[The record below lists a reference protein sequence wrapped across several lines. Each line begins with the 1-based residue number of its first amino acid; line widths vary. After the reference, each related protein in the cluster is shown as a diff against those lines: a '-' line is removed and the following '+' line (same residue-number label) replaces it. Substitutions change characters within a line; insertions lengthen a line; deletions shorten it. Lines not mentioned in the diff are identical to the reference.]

1 MPQGMRA
8 KMPPL
13 DINAGFFYAPAH
25 NGINSAAIRIAGIW
39 RTAFYKYMLWVRA
52 VRPRIFYIIS
62 QGVFY
67 FIQQGKRQRNSCLKL
82 CKLKGTD
89 VPVNVFK
96 A

>member
-62 QGVFY
+62 QGG
-67 FIQQGKRQRNSCLKL
+67 ILLHPAGEASADLL
-82 CKLKGTD
+82 S
-89 VPVNVFK
+89 
-96 A
+96 